1 MEKPDDAVDV
11 AIMPP
16 DAYASLLD
24 TAVAHFSANAHAG
37 ADVAV
42 AVSGS
47 VVPVVASQLVVYVF
61 QLISDESTAAE

>member
-24 TAVAHFSANAHAG
+24 TAVAHLFANAQAG

-47 VVPVVASQLVVYVF
+47 GVPVVASQLGVYVF
-61 QLISDESTAAE
+61 QLISGESTAV